1 MAETANVTANEVRKT
16 RGNGIWR
23 KQRIMDKL
31 AEMGSEFDP
40 SDKVDKLREQLAKAI
55 EAEEIGPEGQS
66 WMGQGSECWESK
78 AGCSGKSG
86 MLSPWRSEMLVIR
99 DGATCS

>member
-1 MAETANVTANEVRKT
+1 MLFTWSAYLQKDNIFEMAETANVTANEVRKT

-66 WMGQGSECWESK
+66 WMGQGSECWESR
-78 AGCSGKSG
+78 AGCS
-86 MLSPWRSEMLVIR
+86 
-99 DGATCS
+99 